1 MDRKLPFTL
10 ETGTVIAAAAALAI
24 IPVLF
29 IPMAV
34 IPFGFTKTMAVV
46 LAAVIALALYILTRL
61 RRGSIIM
68 PPLTLLGTLWLLP
81 IAYFLSALFAGNSLG
96 FSVFGTQIETNTI
109 GFVLAGTVLA
119 TVLAFTLRKAEQFTR
134 VAKAS
139 FVGLSLVLIVQVILF
154 ILGTGLLSGLGISA
168 GAAANTFGNVNDL
181 AVFLGGGVIAT
192 LLALLL
198 GNVQKKTRTLL
209 YVILGVSLVLL
220 AAVNF
225 TLIWFAVGLFA
236 LAVFIQGMLK
246 QSGGTHD
253 DVEGVTALYTGDM
266 NDAPVSMNEGMG
278 VKQSGGA
285 NNLVLSLIVLALSI
299 VMVIGSGSLGGI
311 ISNAFGFDQTAVRP
325 SWQATLGVAQSTF
338 AKNPVFGTGPTTFG
352 SEWLLAKTADLNNTI
367 FWNVDF
373 SAGIGYVPSMIAV
386 TGIVGAL
393 AWIIFFGFFI
403 YIGFRALILSRA
415 QHQGMFVLSLGSYVL
430 ALYFWLI
437 SILNVPGPVI
447 LFFAFAMTGIFIG
460 TLRFSGNQKREW
472 GIFFSRSPRIGFMLV
487 FVLTLVLLS
496 SIVTIFF
503 AGERYLGNLFYNQSV
518 IAAQTGDR
526 AGAGQALNQA
536 LTLHRS
542 DRNYRLA
549 AALGQND
556 LNRIANDESLSQEE
570 RSQAFQAALGSSVE
584 SALLATQVKEDNYQN
599 WIALGNVYQLVVPLA
614 VEGAYENAKAA
625 YAKAQELNPLN
636 PEILLILAQ
645 LEIANEDT
653 DAARALLQE
662 AIALKQDYVDAI
674 FLLSQLE
681 VQAGNT
687 TEALQSAEAA
697 AFFQP
702 NNANV
707 LFQLAVLRETTGNTP
722 GAIAAL
728 TRATNVN
735 PGFANGHYV
744 LATILAGEGEFEA
757 ATEALKNAAALSEEN
772 ATALADQ
779 IAALEAGENPFSEL
793 GGLSQ

>member
-46 LAAVIALALYILTRL
+46 LAAVVGLALHILTRL

-68 PPLTLLGTLWLLP
+68 PPLALLGTLWLIP
-81 IAYFLSALFAGNSLG
+81 VAYFLSALFAGNNLG
-96 FSVFGTQIETNTI
+96 FSVFGNQIETNTI

-119 TVLAFTLRKAEQFTR
+119 TVLAFTLRKAEQFSHVT
-134 VAKAS
+134 KAS
-139 FVGLSLVLIVQVILF
+139 FIGLGLVLIVQIILF
-154 ILGTGLLSGLGISA
+154 VLGTGLLSGLGVTA
-168 GAAANTFGNVNDL
+168 APAANTLGSANDL
-181 AVFLGGGVIAT
+181 AVFLGAGAIAS
-192 LLALLL
+192 LLALLM
-198 GNVQKKTRTLL
+198 GNTGKKTKRWL
-209 YVILGVSLVLL
+209 YAFLAVSLAFL
-220 AAVNF
+220 AVINF
-225 TLIWFAVGLFA
+225 TLIWFVIGLFA
-236 LAVFIQGMLK
+236 LAIFIQGMLK

-253 DVEGVTALYTGDM
+253 DVEGVTALYAGEM
-266 NDAPVSMNEGMG
+266 GDAPTNMNENMG
-278 VKQSGGA
+278 VKQGGA
-285 NNLVLSLIVLALSI
+285 NNLVLSLSVLALSI
-299 VMVIGSGSLGGI
+299 IMVIGSGSLGNI
-311 ISNAFGFDQTAVRP
+311 LSNAFGFDQTSVRP
-325 SWQATLGVAQSTF
+325 SWDATLAVGQETF
-338 AKNPVFGTGPTTFG
+338 AKNPIFGTGPTTFG
-352 SEWLLAKTADLNNTI
+352 SEWLLAKSADLNNTI

-386 TGIVGAL
+386 TGLIGVL
-393 AWIIFFGFFI
+393 AWLVFFGFFI

-437 SILNVPGPVI
+437 AILNVPGAVI
-447 LFFAFAMTGIFIG
+447 LFLAFAMTGLFIA

-472 GIFFSRSPRIGFMLV
+472 GIFFSRSPRIGFVLV

-503 AGERYLGNLFYNQSV
+503 AGERYLAGLFYNQSV
-518 IAAQTGDR
+518 AAAQTGDR
-526 AGAGQALNQA
+526 AGAGNALAQS
-536 LTLHRS
+536 LTLHQS
-542 DRNYRLA
+542 DRQYRLA

-556 LNRIANDESLSQEE
+556 LNQIANDESLSQEE
-570 RSQAFQAALGSSVE
+570 RAQAFQAALGSAVE
-584 SALLATQVKEDNYQN
+584 SALLATQIKEDNYQN
-599 WIALGNVYQLVVPLA
+599 WLALGNVYQLVVPLQ
-614 VEGAYENAKAA
+614 VEGAYDNAKTA
-625 YAKAQELNPLN
+625 YAKAQELNPFN
-636 PEILLILAQ
+636 PEISLILAQ
-645 LEIANEDT
+645 LEIANQDT
-653 DAARALLQE
+653 DAARVLLEE

-687 TEALQSAEAA
+687 EEALQSAEAA

-702 NNANV
+702 NNSNV
-707 LFQLAVLRETTGNTP
+707 LFQLAILRETTGNTE

-728 TRATNVN
+728 VRATNVN
-735 PGFANGHYV
+735 PSFANGHYV
-744 LATILAGEGEFEA
+744 LATILAQEGEFEA
-757 ATEALKNAAALSEEN
+757 ALEALNRAAALSEEN

-779 IAALEAGENPFSEL
+779 IAALEAGENPFEEL
-793 GGLSQ
+793 GGLTQ